1 MTGQPAPRS
10 LGPRSS
16 APPQR
21 LTRDDI
27 CTAAQVAEI
36 FGLAKST
43 VYDLANRGEIPGAFR
58 MGRRLLFS
66 MRALD
71 AWVP

>member
-1 MTGQPAPRS
+1 MPPEPRP
-10 LGPRSS
+10 LGS
-16 APPQR
+16 ACDRPVAR

-27 CTAAQVAEI
+27 CTATQVAEI

-58 MGRRLLFS
+58 LGRRLLFS